1 MDRFPEAFRRFE
13 KLVDMRSFK
22 SYRELAYGFSH
33 WANRRWVDSYRQNV
47 ALKREAERRGYRV
60 TKIPAYSKR
69 KPEVSTKRTWRRET
83 VTVRGRTQ
91 NRYRDLRTGRFI
103 KRQNWD

>member
-13 KLVDMRSFK
+13 RLVDMKSFR

-33 WANRRWVDSYRQNV
+33 WANKRWIDSHKQNV
-47 ALKREAERRGYRV
+47 ALKREAEKRGYRD
-60 TKIPAYSKR
+60 TKIPAYFERQKQ
-69 KPEVSTKRTWRRET
+69 VSTKRTWRRET
-83 VTVRGRTQ
+83 VNVRGKSQ

-103 KRQNWD
+103 KKP